1 MVVTYRNNRLF
12 PALIIAACIAALFF
26 LIDPSIENY
35 GNVKTQQL
43 QPQHADHSHEDAPPP
58 LAQAPPPPS
67 QSPVSRLPV
76 EGGFVAQQDDDVLL
90 IMKTGGTSMWK
101 RLLVHL
107 TTTLAP
113 ERVHPSNMVIYSDMA
128 ETVGPFEIVDVFAN
142 MSDAVKASEDFHHY
156 RAQPEYRD
164 HNAYV
169 EAAGVEGDDWGPPG
183 GWVIDKYKFLPLVR
197 HAGERWPGAKW
208 YVYMEDDT
216 YLFLPSVKQYLARF
230 DAREKHY
237 LGSYAAKTGVV
248 FAHGGAGFA
257 LSRGAWEAVFA
268 SKESESGE
276 GKEVASSSSSRLEDE
291 YHQYATDH
299 CCGDQVLAKALH
311 DHGVSFGENGGD
323 EKFTWGFNP
332 LVHWAFPFSRYN
344 WCSPLLSWHKVH
356 NRDVAQY
363 FALESRW
370 DFASKPLLHRD
381 FFHELVL
388 PRVREPRQWWD
399 NRAEL
404 FEVTSANQA
413 WGAKPEGS
421 KFDEAK
427 WKMGW
432 ESVGA
437 CEAACRGWEACVS
450 WTYVEDLCKMDDKVT
465 LGQGYAPDMSQRKTS
480 LMHTSGWLPERME
493 AWLCDWS

>member
-12 PALIIAACIAALFF
+12 PALIITGCIVTLFF

-35 GNVKTQQL
+35 GNFKPQQI
-43 QPQHADHSHEDAPPP
+43 QHVDFQVVPYTEPPPP
-58 LAQAPPPPS
+58 LAQAPPPPPPPAE
-67 QSPVSRLPV
+67 SPESRPSL
-76 EGGFVAQQDDDVLL
+76 EAHVAAEDEDVLL

-107 TTTLAP
+107 TTTLAA
-113 ERVHPSNMVIYSDMA
+113 ERVNPSNMVIYSDLE
-128 ETVGPFEIVDVFAN
+128 ETVGPFTVVDVFAN
-142 MSDAVKASEDFHHY
+142 MSDAVKATPDFEHY
-156 RAQPEYRD
+156 RAQTEYRD

-169 EAAGVEGDDWGPPG
+169 EASGVEGDDWGPPG
-183 GWVIDKYKFLPLVR
+183 GWVIDKFKFIPLMR
-197 HAGERWPGAKW
+197 HAGEQWPKAKW

-216 YLFLPSVKQYLARF
+216 YIFLPSVKQYLSRF
-230 DAREKHY
+230 DWREKHY

-257 LSRGAWEAVFA
+257 LSRGAWEAVFNR
-268 SKESESGE
+268 ESADDDDSGA
-276 GKEVASSSSSRLEDE
+276 EVLRVEDE
-291 YHQYATDH
+291 YHEYTSLH

-311 DHGVSFGENGGD
+311 DKGVSFGENGGD

-344 WCSPLLSWHKVH
+344 WCSPLMSWHKVH

-363 FALESRW
+363 YAFEKTW

-381 FFHELVL
+381 FFNALIL
-388 PRVREPRQWWD
+388 PRVQAPAPWWD

-404 FEVTSANQA
+404 YEVTSANQA
-413 WGAKPEGS
+413 WAAKPESG
-421 KFDEAK
+421 FDDET

-432 ESVGA
+432 ESVEA
-437 CEAACRGWEACVS
+437 CEAACRGWDACVS
-450 WTYVEDLCKMDDKVT
+450 WTFVEDLCKMDDKVT
-465 LGQGYAPDMSQRKTS
+465 LGQGYAPGMSQRKTS
-480 LMHTSGWLPERME
+480 LIHTSGWLPERME
-493 AWLCDWS
+493 AWLCE